1 MHLFH
6 PVSSCFDWDL
16 VYPKGHRNWGR
27 WSPYETSGD
36 HPGDVRHQMGPRSLV
51 MGEFLHLL
59 INMWKRLK
67 KLVETIE
74 TLHVKNMG
82 HIWTYNRGP
91 LTELYHLYLCGN
103 MWKLLKKYRAF
114 SLFLYISIQV
124 RWICSSWFKG
134 LVGFWSWT
142 GSKLTVCSSHDE
154 TAVATPL
161 RRQPQNPSAHHGS
174 HNKIKIQFRK
184 RRAFHHR
191 VSIMNFMDRFTI
203 IHG

>member
-1 MHLFH
+1 MHYA
-6 PVSSCFDWDL
+6 PVSSCFIL
-16 VYPKGHRNWGR
+16 FRLRFCVSQRTQKLGPIP
-27 WSPYETSGD
+27 PYERSGD

-59 INMWKRLK
+59 INMWKLLK

-74 TLHVKNMG
+74 TCEKHG
-82 HIWTYNRGP
+82 TYNRGP

-103 MWKLLKKYRAF
+103 IWKLLKKYRAF
-114 SLFLYISIQV
+114 ELFLYISIQV
-124 RWICSSWFKG
+124 LWICSSGFKG

-154 TAVATPL
+154 TAFATPL

-191 VSIMNFMDRFTI
+191 VSIMNFMDRFTM